1 MSPVQIS
8 CSHEAPWVVD
18 PHSQAC
24 TFTSHATLKVTD
36 GCCRTHAINLD
47 IYCARKSLPGIRTL
61 TSLSD
66 VDVRVM
72 CGRVSVGVCALH
84 ALCATDCDVEVVSC
98 CDVVYCVVHVGWLA
112 CPEILYG
119 QMQLRVVLWLLFC
132 RSLSPFSSHH
142 FLLSASVRAHVAA
155 ACCTPPQ
162 AHHLNP
168 APENLAYGCPSSF
181 VTVTGLYS
189 ATVAQV
195 KVTEMSL
202 FANRFLP
209 IQQGNCK
216 GFRNLPH
223 LSVPATVKLSRQ
235 LSTTQSHPT
244 APCLPLARSTVSRVP
259 TYEPN
264 KINKD

>member
-1 MSPVQIS
+1 M
-8 CSHEAPWVVD
+8 API
-18 PHSQAC
+18 
-24 TFTSHATLKVTD
+24 L
-36 GCCRTHAINLD
+36 
-47 IYCARKSLPGIRTL
+47 
-61 TSLSD
+61 SLSF
-66 VDVRVM
+66 
-72 CGRVSVGVCALH
+72 S
-84 ALCATDCDVEVVSC
+84 
-98 CDVVYCVVHVGWLA
+98 
-112 CPEILYG
+112 IL
-119 QMQLRVVLWLLFC
+119 FA
-132 RSLSPFSSHH
+132 PF

-155 ACCTPPQ
+155 ACCTHPQ
-162 AHHLNP
+162 AQNLNP
-168 APENLAYGCPSSF
+168 APENLADGCPSPF
-181 VTVTGLYS
+181 VTVTGLCS

-195 KVTEMSL
+195 KVSEMSL

-244 APCLPLARSTVSRVP
+244 APCLPLARPTVSRVP